1 MPMAVNCDLFHKCM
15 RDLAVI
21 SDNDHLLIYE
31 NV

>member
-1 MPMAVNCDLFHKCM
+1 MIMAVNCDLIHKYI

-21 SDNDHLLIYE
+21 SDNYHLLIYE